1 MRGRM
6 TSRARAQ
13 RLRAIQAQNVK
24 LAEQTVYARKKMA
37 EGRRAAMLDKLVE
50 RYIARYGH
58 GV

>member
-1 MRGRM
+1 MRKRM

-13 RLRAIQAQNVK
+13 RL
-24 LAEQTVYARKKMA
+24 
-37 EGRRAAMLDKLVE
+37 RAAMLDKLVE

>member
-1 MRGRM
+1 MRKRM

-13 RLRAIQAQNVK
+13 RLRAIQAKNVK
-24 LAEQTVYARKKMA
+24 LAARTAYAKAKA
-37 EGRRAAMLDKLVE
+37 ADARRAKMVE

>member
-24 LAEQTVYARKKMA
+24 LAE
-37 EGRRAAMLDKLVE
+37 

>member
-24 LAEQTVYARKKMA
+24 LAERTVYAKKKMA
-37 EGRRAAMLDKLVE
+37 EERRAAMLDKLVE

>member
-1 MRGRM
+1 MRKRM

-13 RLRAIQAQNVK
+13 RLRAIQAKNVK
-24 LAEQTVYARKKMA
+24 LAARTAYAKAKA
-37 EGRRAAMLDKLVE
+37 ADARRAAMLDKLVE